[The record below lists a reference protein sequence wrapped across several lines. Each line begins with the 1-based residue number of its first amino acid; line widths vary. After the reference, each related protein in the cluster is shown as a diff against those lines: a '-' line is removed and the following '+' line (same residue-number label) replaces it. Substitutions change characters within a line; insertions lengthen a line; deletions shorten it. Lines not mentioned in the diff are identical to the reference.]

1 MISGSTALHYYGIN
15 LGKINDLDVI
25 VYKESQVKNYVNP
38 DYILVPKEIYDILYN
53 TSGYI
58 YPEMILTIKMS
69 HLAWDIKWEK
79 TLRHINSLVNM
90 GYNYNPNLYKLL
102 KAHWGTVHGNK
113 DFLSLSKNKDDFFND
128 HVTYVYDHDYLH
140 ELVAYP
146 NKPVYTKCLKENE
159 DVLIDKTKFFNMEFS
174 EQVRMFREEIT
185 VIAIERWLVNPYNK
199 GKVSWFKSW
208 NLSLKKTITSLT
220 KNWAADFIIHN
231 IKEFRVPDYNYFKH
245 AMKILEIEMS
255 KPLEIID
262 EMLEKMLEKAG
273 IDEQVDSYRD
283 EFIYLMAENCAEDFA
298 WVIGSSETWNDVKLI
313 ISNILEEFQYEH
325 LDTEGGGEGGAEYCH
340 GVFKLNDKIFMAEYG
355 YYSHYGHKYD
365 GIKDTLRE
373 VHPVEKTI
381 TVYE

>member
-15 LGKINDLDVI
+15 LGKIKDLDVI
-25 VYKESQVKNYVNP
+25 AYKESQIKNYVNP

-53 TSGYI
+53 TSGHI

-90 GYNYNPNLYKLL
+90 GYNYNPKLYKLL
-102 KAHWGTVHGNK
+102 KAHWETVHGNK

-220 KNWAADFIIHN
+220 KNWASDFIIHN

-255 KPLEIID
+255 TLEIID
-262 EMLEKMLEKAG
+262 EMLEKMFEKIG

-283 EFIYLMAENCAEDFA
+283 GLIYHMAEDCVDDFA
-298 WVIGSSETWNDVKLI
+298 WELDESPISRGDATLI
-313 ISNILEEFQYEH
+313 ILSILEEYRFENIV
-325 LDTEGGGEGGAEYCH
+325 TEGGGEGGAEYCY
-340 GVFKLNDKIFMAEYG
+340 GVFKLNDKIFKVEYS
-355 YYSHYGHKYD
+355 YYSHYGHEFN

-373 VHPVEKTI
+373 VRPVEKTI